1 MPYLF
6 CNIGWMDAYK
16 GTARIVGGGA
26 YVDEN
31 KEGFEMCNF
40 LPYRGKVYG
49 YVSPP
54 GGGQQIKI
62 ERLGAGREDLSVSN
76 ITVIWTAKRPQEGTV
91 VVGWYKDATVH
102 RESQEFRSSFP
113 HKKKHH
119 IEDYRIETL
128 ENNAKLLPIEQRTL
142 EVPRGKG
149 GMGQSN
155 VWYADKPNHEGFLEK
170 VEWLIQGKKRRAKRK
185 QPHKTDPEKNAQVE
199 KAATNTTTRHFENI
213 STEIHLETA
222 MSYQVAKSLK
232 KHGKDLGSWAKSAK
246 RKRTFTLQRANCFL
260 VGVLFDQQVNAEQA
274 WDAAEW
280 ITESIGEQ
288 GDDFWK
294 AICEIDVRDRR
305 CKANRLHAIWMGWL
319 CVSPISEEDGWF
331 LERMRKS
338 YRGGIRRRPQKNME
352 GQKKYFQSAGT
363 TRETSGNWSGIIT
376 HGRSDSCSELR
387 VTRR

>member
-6 CNIGWMDAYK
+6 CNIGWMEAYK

-91 VVGWYKDATVH
+91 VIGWYKDATVH

-113 HKKKHH
+113 QKKKHH

-142 EVPRGKG
+142 DVPRGKG

-170 VEWLIQGKKRRAKRK
+170 VERLIQGKKRRAKRK

-199 KAATNTTTRHFENI
+199 KAATNTTTRHF
-213 STEIHLETA
+213 
-222 MSYQVAKSLK
+222 
-232 KHGKDLGSWAKSAK
+232 
-246 RKRTFTLQRANCFL
+246 
-260 VGVLFDQQVNAEQA
+260 
-274 WDAAEW
+274 
-280 ITESIGEQ
+280 
-288 GDDFWK
+288 
-294 AICEIDVRDRR
+294 
-305 CKANRLHAIWMGWL
+305 
-319 CVSPISEEDGWF
+319 
-331 LERMRKS
+331 
-338 YRGGIRRRPQKNME
+338 
-352 GQKKYFQSAGT
+352 
-363 TRETSGNWSGIIT
+363 
-376 HGRSDSCSELR
+376 
-387 VTRR
+387 